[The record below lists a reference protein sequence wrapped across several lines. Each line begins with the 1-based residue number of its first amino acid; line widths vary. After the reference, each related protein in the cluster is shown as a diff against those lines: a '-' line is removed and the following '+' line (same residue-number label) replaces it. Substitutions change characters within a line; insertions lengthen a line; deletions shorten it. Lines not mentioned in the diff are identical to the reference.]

1 MKKYFYLE
9 ESLYNKGKYTINL
22 NHEEFPL
29 EGGTSGSYNVLVARF
44 LGLSY
49 AQYLRFAR
57 DILDAE
63 LVGKNSLYVVAY
75 YKRSNEVDQF
85 IKLLNKRMELVM
97 HERALGYVI
106 EKNAEGELVKN
117 SLNYED

>member
-9 ESLYNKGKYTINL
+9 ESPCNKGKYMICLSHN
-22 NHEEFPL
+22 EFPF
-29 EGGTSGSYNVLVARF
+29 EDGTKGSYNVIVARF

-57 DILDAE
+57 DILGAE
-63 LVGKNSLYVVAY
+63 LIGKNSLYIVSY
-75 YKRSNEVDQF
+75 FKRSDAVNQF

-97 HERALGYVI
+97 LERERGYVI
-106 EKNAEGELVKN
+106 EKNNEGELIKTT
-117 SLNYED
+117 LDFGD

>member
-9 ESLYNKGKYTINL
+9 ESPYNKGKYMINL
-22 NHEEFPL
+22 NHEEFPF

-75 YKRSNEVDQF
+75 YKRSNEVGQF

-117 SLNYED
+117 SLNYEG

>member
-9 ESLYNKGKYTINL
+9 ESPYNKGKYMICL
-22 NHEEFPL
+22 NHDEFPF
-29 EGGTSGSYNVLVARF
+29 EGGTNGSYNVIVARF
-44 LGLSY
+44 LNLSY

-57 DILDAE
+57 DILGAE

-97 HERALGYVI
+97 HERVLGYVI

-117 SLNYED
+117 SLNYEG